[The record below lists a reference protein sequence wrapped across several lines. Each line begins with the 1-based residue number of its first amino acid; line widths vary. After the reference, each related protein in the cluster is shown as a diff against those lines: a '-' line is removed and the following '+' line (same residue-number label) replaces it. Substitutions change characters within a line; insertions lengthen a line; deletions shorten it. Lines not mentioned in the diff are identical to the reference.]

1 VKAQLIRDAVAD
13 VVAEGRVRTYDMLRM
28 TGGPQVIER
37 GAATTQQMTDAILA
51 ALTKRMQSAGE
62 PAMAAQ

>member
-1 VKAQLIRDAVAD
+1 
-13 VVAEGRVRTYDMLRM
+13 VAEGRVRTYDMLRM

-51 ALTKRMQSAGE
+51 ALTKRLQSAVE
-62 PAMAAQ
+62 PASVAQ